1 MNRGYGVDVDDVSVL
16 AWKSPGLGR
25 NLTFCAL
32 QAVLYLSLVLLL
44 ESAAVRRCL
53 QAAVSRAMSQQVQR
67 PQPNTQVRTCKHD
80 IVCTNL

>member
-1 MNRGYGVDVDDVSVL
+1 MNRGYGLDVDDVSVL

-32 QAVLYLSLVLLL
+32 QSVLYFSLVLLL

-53 QAAVSRAMSQQVQR
+53 QAAVSRAMSQQVHQ
-67 PQPNTQVRTCKHD
+67 QQQQQGTQVRRCLRA
-80 IVCTNL
+80 VVYM